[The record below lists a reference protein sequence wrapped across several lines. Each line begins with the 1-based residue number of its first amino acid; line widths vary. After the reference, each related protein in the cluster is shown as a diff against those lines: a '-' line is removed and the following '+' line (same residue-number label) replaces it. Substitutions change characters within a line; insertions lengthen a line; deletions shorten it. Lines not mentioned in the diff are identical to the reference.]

1 MYARRTTK
9 PIESAIAFTIF
20 GIIGLCIVLFFLI
33 GNIRVYCYGTTV
45 EGVVVA
51 SDESIDEDKGGKIY
65 YINSAD
71 YVVNDKKYRFNAFS
85 KTKYSMLGQTVVVHY
100 NPNDPSEACTSI
112 WGYGNILPQI
122 LLLSIILFVAAA
134 YFFWE
139 ARRE

>member
-1 MYARRTTK
+1 M
-9 PIESAIAFTIF
+9 
-20 GIIGLCIVLFFLI
+20 
-33 GNIRVYCYGTTV
+33 
-45 EGVVVA
+45 VA

-122 LLLSIILFVAAA
+122 VLLSIILFVAAA